1 MMFHVV
7 SACTT
12 HGHHQII
19 LTANGGYKSAKE
31 CADTPHSGDD
41 DIVEDH
47 VQSTV
52 FDDLGNVFGGGDKR
66 FAVDGD
72 FAKNQWGDELKGFVD
87 PV

>member
-1 MMFHVV
+1 MFHVV
-7 SACTT
+7 SIFTT

-19 LTANGGYKSAKE
+19 LTANGCYKSAKE
-31 CADTPHSGDD
+31 CADAPHGGDD
-41 DIVEDH
+41 DIVEDL

-52 FDDLGNVFGGGDKR
+52 FNDLENVFGGGDKG

-72 FAKNQWGDELKGFVD
+72 FAVDQWGDELKGFVD